1 MKLVLVS
8 SIKIRML
15 KKKTKKKNKVLNK
28 KVSPLCEWFIDI
40 MLKIHFGDDKRETI
54 HFSRGKATI

>member
-15 KKKTKKKNKVLNK
+15 KKKTKKKKQSLEQK
-28 KVSPLCEWFIDI
+28 SF
-40 MLKIHFGDDKRETI
+40 
-54 HFSRGKATI
+54 ATL